1 MRERERGDTEEQ
13 PDRMGQ
19 DGGVGQGGQETYK
32 SSIFMETEGEER
44 AEVEEEAELVPER
57 WRV

>member
-1 MRERERGDTEEQ
+1 MRERGDTEEQ

-19 DGGVGQGGQETYK
+19 DGGGGQGGQETYK

-44 AEVEEEAELVPER
+44 AAVEEEAELVPER
-57 WRV
+57 